1 MNANETR
8 LPKLCGTD
16 VEVGNFVLGVERAM
30 GSGAEASRALL
41 REIEGYPQARTSHS
55 YAPAWTGAYHRWNG
69 RYGVRAREQDSV
81 AVAAYVPDTAGSR
94 HALAAAPYC
103 NPGPAVSASDRQDFG
118 RKFLGNGS
126 CAYIDLDHLELAS
139 AETLS
144 AYDQLA
150 CVHALLRVAR
160 AALTAANARLP
171 RGQRL
176 QVLVNNSDGSGSSY
190 GSHVNVLLSRAAW
203 NNIFDRKVHY
213 LLYLAAFQTSSII
226 FTGQGKVGSENQ
238 APPATYQISQ
248 RADFFETLTG
258 PQTTCRRPI
267 VNSRDEPLCGLGRGL
282 AYAGPTDDKARL
294 HVIFYDSTLCHV
306 ATLLKLG
313 TLQIVLAMIE
323 AGRIDARLILDDPLD
338 AVVRW
343 SHDPTLQA
351 RARLVDGTE
360 TTAAELQARFVAAA
374 RAFVDDGG
382 CDGIVPRAGA
392 IVSLWEDTVDR
403 LVARDLDALA
413 PRLDWVLKMSILDRA
428 MAQRPG
434 LTWSSPQIK
443 HLDHVYSSLDLDEGL
458 YWAYERAGLV
468 ERLVSEERVNW
479 LVKHP
484 PECTRAWTRGMLLRH
499 AGAGGVED
507 ANWDWVRI
515 CPTGGGGW
523 RVPRT
528 IHLADPLAWDQTRAG
543 EVFDDG
549 SDLGAIADRL
559 DAMAS
564 QADGPTDW
572 RSSYG
577 CA

>member
-1 MNANETR
+1 MNENETR

-41 REIEGYPQARTSHS
+41 REVEGFPQARTSHW
-55 YAPAWTGAYHRWNG
+55 YAPAWTGADHRG
-69 RYGVRAREQDSV
+69 SERYGVRAREQDSV

-94 HALAAAPYC
+94 HALATAPYY
-103 NPGPAVSASDRQDFG
+103 NPGPVISAYDRQDVG
-118 RKFLGNGS
+118 RKFLANGS

-238 APPATYQISQ
+238 APSATYQISQ

-267 VNSRDEPLCGLGRGL
+267 VNSRDEPLCGLRRGL

-351 RARLVDGTE
+351 RARLVDGAE
-360 TTAAELQARFVAAA
+360 TTAAELQARFVATA

-382 CDGIVPRAGA
+382 CDGIVPRAGD

-403 LVARDLDALA
+403 LLAKDLDALA

-499 AGAGGVED
+499 AGAVGVED

-515 CPTGGGGW
+515 CATGGGGW
-523 RVPRT
+523 RVSRT
-528 IHLADPLAWDQTRAG
+528 IHLADPLAWDQTRAA

-564 QADGPTDW
+564 QADGPTDR

>member
-1 MNANETR
+1 MNASDPR

-16 VEVGNFVLGVERAM
+16 VEVGNFICGVERAA

-41 REIEGYPQARTSHS
+41 REIEGYPQARTNHS
-55 YAPAWTGAYHRWNG
+55 CLSAWTGGHHGWSG
-69 RYGVRAREQDSV
+69 RYGMRAREQDST
-81 AVAAYVPDTAGSR
+81 AVGTCVPDTADSGR
-94 HALAAAPYC
+94 VLAIAPFY
-103 NPGPAVSASDRQDFG
+103 NAGLPASAYDRQDWG
-118 RKFLGNGS
+118 RKFLANGS

-160 AALTAANARLP
+160 AALTAANARQP

-176 QVLVNNSDGSGSSY
+176 QVLVNNSDGSGRSY
-190 GSHVNVLLSRAAW
+190 GSHLNMLLSRVAW
-203 NNIFDRKVHY
+203 NTIFERKVHY
-213 LLYLAAFQTSSII
+213 LLYLAAFQTSSIV
-226 FTGQGKVGSENQ
+226 FTGQGKVGSEND
-238 APPATYQISQ
+238 APPVRYQISQ

-267 VNSRDEPLCGLGRGL
+267 VNSRDEALCGLGRGP
-282 AYAGPTDDKARL
+282 YYSSPTDDKARL

-323 AGRIDARLILDDPLD
+323 AGNVDASLILDDPLD

-360 TTAAELQARFVAAA
+360 TTAAELQARFVEAA
-374 RAFVDDGG
+374 RAFVEDGG
-382 CDGIVPRAGA
+382 CEGIVPRAGD
-392 IVSLWEDTVDR
+392 IVVLWEDTVDR
-403 LVARDLDALA
+403 LLARDLDALV

-428 MAQRPG
+428 IAQRPG
-434 LTWSSPQIK
+434 LGWSSPQVK

-468 ERLVSEERVNW
+468 ERLVSEERVSW
-479 LVKHP
+479 LVEHP
-484 PECTRAWTRGMLLRH
+484 PECTRAWTRGMLLRQ
-499 AGAGGVED
+499 AGAAGVED

-515 CPTGGGGW
+515 ASTGRGGW
-523 RVPRT
+523 RIPRT
-528 IHLADPLAWDQTRAG
+528 IHLADPLAWDQTRAA
-543 EVFDDG
+543 EVFDDH
-549 SDLGAIADRL
+549 SDLGEIADRL
-559 DAMAS
+559 DAMVSEAH
-564 QADGPTDW
+564 GPTER
-572 RSSYG
+572 RSSDG
-577 CA
+577 RA

>member
-1 MNANETR
+1 MNASDTR

-16 VEVGNFVLGVERAM
+16 VEVGNFILGIERAT

-55 YAPAWTGAYHRWNG
+55 YVPAWTGGDHRWNG
-69 RYGVRAREQDSV
+69 RYGVRAREKDST
-81 AVAAYVPDTAGSR
+81 AIATYVPDTAGAG
-94 HALAAAPYC
+94 HALAIAPYY
-103 NPGPAVSASDRQDFG
+103 NPGPAASAYDRQDWG
-118 RKFLGNGS
+118 RKFLANGS

-150 CVHALLRVAR
+150 CMHALLRVAR
-160 AALTAANARLP
+160 GALSAANARLP

-213 LLYLAAFQTSSII
+213 LLYLAAFQISSII
-226 FTGQGKVGSENQ
+226 FTGQGKVGSENHT
-238 APPATYQISQ
+238 PPVGYQISQ
-248 RADFFETLTG
+248 RADFFETLAG
-258 PQTTCRRPI
+258 PHTTCRRPI
-267 VNSRDEPLCGLGRGL
+267 VNSRDEPLCGLGRSS
-282 AYAGPTDDKARL
+282 AYAGPTDNKARL

-338 AVVRW
+338 AVVQW
-343 SHDPTLQA
+343 SHDPSLQA

-360 TTAAELQARFVAAA
+360 TTAAELQARFIEAA
-374 RAFVDDGG
+374 RAFVEDGG
-382 CDGIVPRAGA
+382 CEGIVPRAGD
-392 IVSLWEDTVDR
+392 IVSLWQDTVDR
-403 LVARDLDALA
+403 LLTRDFDALV

-428 MAQRPG
+428 IAQRPG

-443 HLDHVYSSLDLDEGL
+443 HLDHVYSSLDPDEGL

-468 ERLVSEERVNW
+468 DRLVTDERVNW
-479 LVKHP
+479 LVEHP
-484 PECTRAWTRGMLLRH
+484 PECSRAWTRGMLLRH
-499 AGAGGVED
+499 AGAVGVED

-515 CPTGGGGW
+515 AATGRGGW
-523 RVPRT
+523 RIPRT
-528 IHLADPLAWDQTRAG
+528 IHLANPLAWDQTQAG
-543 EVFDDG
+543 RVFDEHA
-549 SDLGAIADRL
+549 DLGEIADRL

-564 QADGPTDW
+564 QADGATER
-572 RSSYG
+572 RSSHG